1 VLFNLGDHWTL
12 DYTPTL
18 TYYSSTNFNNTLD
31 QSVRLNWGT
40 AYGNDWFF
48 NGSQS
53 YARTSEPQVETAA
66 QTGQETYSTALNAS
80 YQMNDKMSL
89 DLGLSQNFNY
99 IESGGANTASQLN
112 LEDTKAWST
121 MDWLNYQFWPRFN
134 VGLGIGTGYNEMVNS
149 PDSLNEQYQARANW
163 RATDKISFQLSG
175 GLEDQQY
182 LSGGAGALATPIFG
196 ATIQYQPFEQTQ
208 VTVGAN
214 RTVSQSGFQSQ
225 VTENTGV
232 NVGLNQRLLG
242 KLHLSLSGGYATT
255 EYLASA
261 AGLSTSRNDDVYSF
275 NARLSCP
282 VLKRG
287 TISVFYTYTDN
298 ASTQS
303 GFAAAGTGYGYTSKE
318 VGFEIGYQY

>member
-1 VLFNLGDHWTL
+1 L

-18 TYYSSTNFNNTLD
+18 AFYSSTNFQNTVD
-31 QSVRLNWGT
+31 QSVRLGWGT

-66 QTGQETYSTALNAS
+66 QTGQETYATALNAS

-89 DLGLSQNFNY
+89 DLGLSQNFNN
-99 IESGGANTASQLN
+99 ILSGGANAGSQLS

-121 MDWLNYQFWPRFN
+121 MDWVNYQFWPRFS
-134 VGLGIGTGYNEMVNS
+134 VGRGVGMGYNQMVNS

-163 RATDKISFQLSG
+163 RATDKISFQVSG
-175 GLEDQQY
+175 GLENQQY

-196 ATIQYQPFEQTQ
+196 ASIQYQPFEQTQ

-214 RTVSQSGFQSQ
+214 RTVSQSPFQSQ

-242 KLHLSLSGGYATT
+242 KLHLSLTGGYAATD
-255 EYLASA
+255 YLASA
-261 AGLSTSRNDDVYSF
+261 AGLSTSRSDDIYSF

-282 VLKRG
+282 LLRRA
-287 TISVFYTYTDN
+287 TISLFYTYTDN

-303 GFAAAGTGYGYTSKE
+303 GFAAAGAGYGYTSKE